1 MTALRALENVDPP
14 ADRRRAA
21 YTDAFKIGAVTR
33 VRGGQAIVRVARDL
47 GISRNTL
54 KAWMET
60 IPVPSGPGVATAAAT
75 GSRRAVLV
83 ALRDRIAAAMDDG
96 MSSRD
101 MPANARLLGE
111 VMREIEAIDLA
122 DDEES
127 TPTVQDQ
134 PFDPEEI

>member
-14 ADRRRAA
+14 ATTRRPA

-60 IPVPSGPGVATAAAT
+60 IPVPSGPGVAPAAAT

-101 MPANARLLGE
+101 IPANARLLGE

-122 DDEES
+122 EDEES